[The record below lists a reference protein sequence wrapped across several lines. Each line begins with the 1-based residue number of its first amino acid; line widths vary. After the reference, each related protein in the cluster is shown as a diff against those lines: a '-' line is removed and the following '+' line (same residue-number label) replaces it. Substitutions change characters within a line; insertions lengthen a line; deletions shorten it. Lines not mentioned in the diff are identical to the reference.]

1 MSGAEATLGARR
13 VRARQPLEASLV
25 GDAELHGNSLVGVP
39 DHTPLRPADP
49 DTLADRG
56 SRLKLEGGAAQAW
69 SAPDWLRQAM

>member
-1 MSGAEATLGARR
+1 MVQRCRR
-13 VRARQPLEASLV
+13 CALSAGEASRASV
-25 GDAELHGNSLVGVP
+25 TRDAELHGNSLVGVP